1 MLVLLQG
8 RAGQPGSQAAFL
20 VSSREA
26 EAAEA
31 AAAGQGQRLQGQRLQ
46 GQQKKM
52 PE

>member
-31 AAAGQGQRLQGQRLQ
+31 AAAGQRLQ